1 MRTTIRTKIFGVS
14 LFAAGILALAGLLF
28 SSVSQTLQQSFD
40 RIISEGTPR
49 IVAVLNARS
58 ILFEISG
65 ALLRAENAP
74 TPEDFIQAKNMLF
87 ARIDE
92 LNHEELTYEKFLTIK
107 ESPDLLRDFSL
118 AKSAFTSALVD
129 ELLVLPTRDALK
141 ISTQK
146 SLVKE
151 RATLMESALS
161 RLLRFELARQESEK
175 TVAIIDAKNKT
186 NLEAGVLGI
195 MTILLLAIALYINK
209 SLSRPIY
216 ELKNALGDVARGDF
230 EHLIKVEGEGD
241 IVDLAK
247 AYNLMLIR
255 IKNATQATQTRAEE
269 LKQALAS
276 VADGVLMVGVD
287 GNVAL
292 VNSVAEELIA
302 RAEDEMLGKYVTDVI
317 MLVHK
322 DGTPIQK
329 ENWSDP
335 FIVRNNKELEQDC
348 YLQTTRGELIAVS
361 IFVAPVFNSANNNLF
376 GSVVTIR
383 DMRAARQL
391 EDARMS
397 FIAVASHQLRTPL
410 TSMRWFAEMLTN
422 GDAGELS
429 EDQKAFVGRIYESA
443 DRMINLVNLLLQ
455 IGRVEAKRV
464 RIAPE
469 PLAILAVTN
478 TVIDSLRPTLEARKQ
493 QVKIMTRPEVIP
505 QISMGK
511 DVIWEVIRNLLVN
524 ASHYSPEGSIIEI
537 IIVLKGDIL
546 EYAVRDYG
554 IGIPD
559 ADKPKIFQKFYRAE
573 NAIQYVP
580 EGSGLGLALVKS
592 LVEGWGGVVRFE
604 SIAGKGTTFFFTV
617 PRAGMKP
624 QEGDASLSV

>member
-14 LFAAGILALAGLLF
+14 LFAALILAVAGILF

-40 RIISEGTPR
+40 HIISDGTPR
-49 IVAVLNARS
+49 IVSILSARS
-58 ILFEISG
+58 IIFEITNT
-65 ALLRAENAP
+65 LLTLEQANTPTEFAEAQK
-74 TPEDFIQAKNMLF
+74 TIF
-87 ARIDE
+87 ARVDE
-92 LNHEELTYEKFLTIK
+92 LNHQEFIYERLLNIQD
-107 ESPDLLRDFSL
+107 SPDLLHDFSA
-118 AKSAFTSALVD
+118 AKELFVSGLVD
-129 ELLVLPTRDALK
+129 ELSLLGAHDARH
-141 ISTQK
+141 IA
-146 SLVKE
+146 SLQEAVKE
-151 RATLMESALS
+151 REVLMNTALD

-175 TVAIIDAKNKT
+175 AAAIADAKYKT
-186 NLEAGVLGI
+186 NLEAGILGI
-195 MTILLLAIALYINK
+195 MTILLLTIALYINK
-209 SLSRPIY
+209 SLSRPLY

-230 EHLIKVEGEGD
+230 DHLIKVEGEGD

-255 IKNATQATQTRAEE
+255 IKNATQTTQTRAEE

-287 GNVAL
+287 GNIAL
-292 VNSVAEELIA
+292 VNSVAEELVA
-302 RAEDEMLGKYVTDVI
+302 RPEDEILGKYVTDVI
-317 MLVHK
+317 KLVHK
-322 DGTPIQK
+322 DGTPIKK

-335 FIVRNNKELEQDC
+335 FAIENNIELEQDC
-348 YLQTTRGELIAVS
+348 YLQTARGELIAVS
-361 IFVAPVFNSANNNLF
+361 VFIAPVFNTTNNNLF

-422 GDAGELS
+422 GDAGELG

-464 RIAPE
+464 RIAPV
-469 PLAILAVTN
+469 PLGIIDVTN
-478 TVIDSLRPTLEARKQ
+478 TVLDSLRPNLEARKQ
-493 QVKIMTRPEVIP
+493 QVKIITKPEVIP
-505 QISMGK
+505 QIPMGK
-511 DVIWEVIRNLLVN
+511 DVIWEVIRNLLIN
-524 ASHYSPEGSIIEI
+524 ASYYSPEGSTIEI

-554 IGIPD
+554 IGIVD
-559 ADKPKIFQKFYRAE
+559 ADKAKIFQKFYRAE

-604 SIAGKGTTFFFTV
+604 SIAGKGTTFFFTI